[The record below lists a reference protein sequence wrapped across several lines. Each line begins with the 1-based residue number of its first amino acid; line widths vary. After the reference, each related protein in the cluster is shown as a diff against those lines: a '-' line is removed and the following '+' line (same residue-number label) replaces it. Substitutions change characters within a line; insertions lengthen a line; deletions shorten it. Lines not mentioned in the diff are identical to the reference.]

1 MELMIVM
8 AIIGILMTF
17 GLLPYKDYMDRAE
30 LSNNIDTIS
39 QEWILAHKEIRNW
52 LENSFT
58 DTDWT
63 KVKKH
68 SAIIFEF
75 KKWES
80 KIKKYEVDFDEVSEI
95 KDWKNIFKNPI
106 DININNILSD
116 NTKIK
121 KYKEINFSKN
131 IEIKENFDKNFDKK
145 IFYIL
150 IPPFAQWKFF
160 DENWNEKILTNPKI
174 QIGYQ
179 NATIPAD
186 LNIKTPKIR
195 TILLNPYLQ

>member
-52 LENSFT
+52 LENSF
-58 DTDWT
+58 WT
-63 KVKKH
+63 QAKKH

-75 KKWES
+75 EKS
-80 KIKKYEVDFDEVSEI
+80 STKIKKYEVDFDEVSEN
-95 KDWKNIFKNPI
+95 KDWKNIFKNS
-106 DININNILSD
+106 INIRNILSD
-116 NTKIK
+116 NSKIK

-131 IEIKENFDKNFDKK
+131 IEIKENFEKNFDKK
-145 IFYIL
+145 IFYVI
-150 IPPFAQWKFF
+150 IPPFAWWKFF
-160 DENWNEKILTNPKI
+160 DETWVEKNFVNPKI

-186 LNIKTPKIR
+186 TNIKTPKIR

>member
-58 DTDWT
+58 NTEDRTE
-63 KVKKH
+63 VKKH

-80 KIKKYEVDFDEVSEI
+80 KIKKYEVDFDEVSEN

-106 DININNILSD
+106 DIKNILSD

-131 IEIKENFDKNFDKK
+131 IEIKEIFEDKNLEK
-145 IFYIL
+145 IFYIT

-160 DENWNEKILTNPKI
+160 DESWVEKNFVNPKI

-179 NATIPAD
+179 NATIPTD
-186 LNIKTPKIR
+186 PNIKTPKIR

>member
-52 LENSFT
+52 LENSF
-58 DTDWT
+58 WT
-63 KVKKH
+63 EAKKH

-95 KDWKNIFKNPI
+95 KDWKNIFKNSI
-106 DININNILSD
+106 DIKNLVSD
-116 NTKIK
+116 KTKIK

-131 IEIKENFDKNFDKK
+131 IEIKENFEKNFDKK

-160 DENWNEKILTNPKI
+160 DENWAEKNFVNPKI

-186 LNIKTPKIR
+186 PNIKTPKIR

>member
-58 DTDWT
+58 NT
-63 KVKKH
+63 KDQTEVKKH

-75 KKWES
+75 EKS
-80 KIKKYEVDFDEVSEI
+80 ATKIKKYEVDFDEVSEN

-106 DININNILSD
+106 NIRNILSD

-131 IEIKENFDKNFDKK
+131 IEIKENFEKNFDEK
-145 IFYIL
+145 IFYVI

-160 DENWNEKILTNPKI
+160 DEIWNEKIFTNPKI

-179 NATIPAD
+179 NSTIPTD
-186 LNIKTPKIR
+186 PNIKTPKIR

>member
-63 KVKKH
+63 EVKKH

-106 DININNILSD
+106 NIEHILSD

-131 IEIKENFDKNFDKK
+131 IEIKEIFESNNLEK
-145 IFYIL
+145 IFYIT

-160 DENWNEKILTNPKI
+160 DEKWVEKNFVNPKI

-186 LNIKTPKIR
+186 TNIKTPKIR